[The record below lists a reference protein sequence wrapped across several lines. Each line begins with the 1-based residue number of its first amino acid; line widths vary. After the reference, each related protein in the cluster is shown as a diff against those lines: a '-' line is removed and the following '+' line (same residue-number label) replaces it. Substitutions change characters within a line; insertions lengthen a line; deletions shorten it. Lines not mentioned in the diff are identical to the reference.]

1 MNDIIDGPS
10 RRFGL
15 SRRVTIGLG
24 GAALLA
30 IGGVAGTV
38 AGHAMRPPVEMAP
51 LRPVAIRA
59 LMPDTDV
66 VTIKGKVAEVFG
78 NKFVLDDGA
87 GRALVD
93 TGPEGDGRALAPVG
107 TPLIVQ
113 GHFDRGFMRASFL
126 VDAAGKVTA
135 LGGPEHGRHGPFGH
149 GPHGRPDDDRRGPP
163 PPPGDAPPPPP
174 GNAPPPA
181 PAAAR

>member
-1 MNDIIDGPS
+1 MSETDTGS

-15 SRRVTIGLG
+15 PPRLGLALG
-24 GAALLA
+24 GAVLLA
-30 IGGVAGTV
+30 AGGVAGSV
-38 AGHAMRPPVEMAP
+38 AGHAMRPPIEMAP

-59 LMPDTDV
+59 LTSDSDV
-66 VTIKGKVAEVFG
+66 VTIKGRVAEIFG

-93 TGPEGDGRALAPVG
+93 TGPEGDGRTLAAVG
-107 TPLIVQ
+107 APMIVQ
-113 GHFDRGFMRASFL
+113 GHFDRGFVRASFL

-135 LGGPEHGRHGPFGH
+135 LGGP
-149 GPHGRPDDDRRGPP
+149 PHGRPRPGPGPHGGPGDDRGPPP

-174 GNAPPPA
+174 PGNAPVPA
-181 PAAAR
+181 PAR